1 MKKFLLPVCAVVL
14 ASSMML
20 TSCIGN
26 FALTNKVLDWNHQI
40 SNKFVNE
47 LVFIGFHIIPV
58 YEITALADLLVVNSI
73 EFWSGNNPVA
83 STGEKI
89 VDNGT
94 ERYLVAWDESGYTIT
109 DENSNTVTRLN
120 FNKDENSWSLATSEG
135 DVTFLTFVDDSHVKV
150 PAADGTYTVVE
161 LSQEGLLAYKDL
173 VGQSDYLLAAK

>member
-58 YEITALADLLVVNSI
+58 YEITALELVVNSI

-89 VDNGT
+89 VDDGT

>member
-1 MKKFLLPVCAVVL
+1 MKLR
-14 ASSMML
+14 
-20 TSCIGN
+20 
-26 FALTNKVLDWNHQI
+26 
-40 SNKFVNE
+40 
-47 LVFIGFHIIPV
+47 
-58 YEITALADLLVVNSI
+58 LLVVNSI

-89 VDNGT
+89 VDDGT